1 MDDLKLFARKED
13 TVMRMMAEVD
23 QFFRTAGL
31 EQNAEKSATNLEG
44 LSSKAKLL
52 DGIDGYRY
60 LGVLE
65 DKDSRVLK
73 NDTMNSISDAIEERI
88 NSLAD
93 SKLNSAN
100 FFKAVNE
107 HALSL
112 YNYYIGLIDI
122 EP

>member
-44 LSSKAKLL
+44 LSSKTKLL
-52 DGIDGYRY
+52 DEIDGYRY
-60 LGVLE
+60 LEVLE
-65 DKDSRVLK
+65 NKDSKVLK
-73 NDTMNSISDAIEERI
+73 NDTMNSISDAIEGRI

-93 SKLNSAN
+93 TKLNSEN
-100 FFKAVNE
+100 FSR
-107 HALSL
+107 LSMSMH
-112 YNYYIGLIDI
+112 YRCIITASGS
-122 EP
+122 